1 MYLADDGGPDK
12 NRKSVRTIKTKTHQ
26 LLKGKLSKISGYII
40 YQHNQYN
47 PDSCSDGS
55 NGDNLQ
61 CIRCIMNMHISIQV
75 TISNAKVLET
85 KMELRKKK
93 LLFSNNSVLLVD

>member
-1 MYLADDGGPDK
+1 MYPADDGGPDK

-61 CIRCIMNMHISIQV
+61 CIMNMHISIQV

-93 LLFSNNSVLLVD
+93 YYFQIIQYSL